1 MSKQKMGLI
10 AMAIMAAGVFA
21 WVVMTQ
27 GPLAAVKVTV
37 DKVKTGNLS
46 SAVFG
51 IGTIEARRSYNL
63 APTMTSRINK
73 VLVDQGDHVTAGQ
86 VLAEMDP
93 LDLDDKVVSSQQVAE
108 RAANTVRIAD
118 AQLLEAKSR
127 ARNVSATFNRFTE
140 LRARGFVSQESL
152 DAKQHEKDA
161 ALAGVDAATAAS
173 EAARHDQAKARADA
187 IGVGKLL
194 RQTRLIS
201 PVDGIISARLL
212 EHGATAVPG
221 QTIIQV
227 IDPTSLWVKTRIDQ
241 KQAGQIRVGQDA
253 EIVLRSQPQTAVPGK
268 VERVDLT
275 SDAVTEERI
284 VNVAFATPRD
294 QTGIGEY
301 GEVTIKLPA
310 MDNVRSVPSAAMKH
324 FEQRDGVWTLQDG
337 RTKFKPVITGVA
349 TLDGR
354 TQIVEGLSDGDEVI
368 VYSQQPMRTDLK
380 VKVVAEIPRGNP

>member
-10 AMAIMAAGVFA
+10 AMAILAAGVFA

-27 GPLAAVKVTV
+27 GPLAPVKVTV

-46 SAVFG
+46 NAVFG

-73 VLVDQGDHVTAGQ
+73 VLVDQGDHVRAGQ

-108 RAANTVRIAD
+108 RAANAVRIAD

-161 ALAGVDAATAAS
+161 ALAGLDAATAALA
-173 EAARHDQAKARADA
+173 AARHDEAKARADA
-187 IGVGKLL
+187 IGVSKLL
-194 RQTRLIS
+194 RQTRLVS
-201 PVDGIISARLL
+201 PVDGIVTARLL
-212 EHGATAVPG
+212 EPGATAVPG
-221 QTIIQV
+221 QTVVQV
-227 IDPTSLWVKTRIDQ
+227 IDPASLWVKTRIDQ
-241 KQAGQIRVGQDA
+241 KQAGQIRVGQNA
-253 EIVLRSQPQTAVPGK
+253 EIVLRSQPQQAVAGR

-284 VNVAFATPRD
+284 VNVAFAAPGD

-301 GEVTIKLPA
+301 GEVTIKLP
-310 MDNVRSVPSAAMKH
+310 DLGKVRSVPSAAVKH

-337 RTKFKPVITGVA
+337 RTTFRPVIAGVA

-354 TQIVEGLSDGDEVI
+354 TQIVEGLNDGDEVI
-368 VYSQQPMRTDLK
+368 VYSQQPLRAGLK
-380 VKVVAEIPRGNP
+380 VKAVAEIPRGNP